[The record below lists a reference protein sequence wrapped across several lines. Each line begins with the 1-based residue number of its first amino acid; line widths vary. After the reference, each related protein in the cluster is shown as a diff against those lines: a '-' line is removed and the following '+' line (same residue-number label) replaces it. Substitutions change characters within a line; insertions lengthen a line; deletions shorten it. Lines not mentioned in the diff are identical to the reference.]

1 MNFIYSDK
9 LFSLMEEDASKF
21 KKIVVLAEE
30 LFNSAVILK
39 ESEDDAV
46 EGNDSEVESFKDKIL
61 KFLKRIIDTV
71 KKYLIKLRD
80 FAKKIFRKILGKF
93 DKKVA
98 EGAIK
103 LTGFA
108 TFDRFVED
116 SDKFANGVSN
126 VVSFIAKETSPE
138 AAKASFSYNDNSEGM
153 KDIAAEDKQLLIDIF
168 GNNLGKYSD
177 LTEKE
182 YTSKEVEA
190 FRQKL
195 QIIIGQFN
203 STNDLLLKSIS
214 HLEDLK
220 GKIDKFLK
228 LYKAN
233 GKKIA
238 LDVLTRRTKALF
250 NNASFLGE
258 ITKLMNN
265 WLKIH
270 TDYSSK
276 LVAVKE

>member
-1 MNFIYSDK
+1 M
-9 LFSLMEEDASKF
+9 
-21 KKIVVLAEE
+21 
-30 LFNSAVILK
+30 
-39 ESEDDAV
+39 
-46 EGNDSEVESFKDKIL
+46 
-61 KFLKRIIDTV
+61 
-71 KKYLIKLRD
+71 
-80 FAKKIFRKILGKF
+80 
-93 DKKVA
+93 
-98 EGAIK
+98 
-103 LTGFA
+103 
-108 TFDRFVED
+108 ED

-138 AAKASFSYNDNSEGM
+138 AAKASFSYNDSSEGM

-168 GNNLGKYSD
+168 GNNLGKYTD
-177 LTEKE
+177 LTEKD

-195 QIIIGQFN
+195 QIVIGQFN
-203 STNDLLLKSIS
+203 TTNDLLLKSIN

-220 GKIDKFLK
+220 GKVDKFLK
-228 LYKAN
+228 LYKTN

-258 ITKLMNN
+258 VAKLMNN
-265 WLKIH
+265 WLKLH

-276 LVAVKE
+276 LVAAKE